1 MRTLLLTVTLLLVS
15 SGPGIAGA
23 RAICDD
29 PPCSKRQI
37 QAYERQVARHM
48 MRTQQARFEAMARG
62 EKKKSNRYDREFQ
75 RTQKRWMDAK
85 HALATA
91 SN

>member
-1 MRTLLLTVTLLLVS
+1 MRTLLLTVTLLLLS
-15 SGPGIAGA
+15 SGSGIAGA
-23 RAICDD
+23 GAICDD

-37 QAYERQVARHM
+37 QAYERRVGRHM
-48 MRTQQARFEAMARG
+48 LRMQQARFEAIARG

-75 RTQKRWMDAK
+75 RTQRRWIDAK
-85 HALATA
+85 RELATA